1 MQNLLA
7 YLARIQTPRMVRAPL
22 GKLRKASAI
31 LLVVFLPL
39 IGLPNPVLGS
49 GRVKTLRAATALQTA
64 AGDLD
69 SSFGTGGSVLT
80 DFEFPS
86 IGDAIAVQPDGKLV
100 VVGFSLA
107 TSSGPTTIPGSE
119 VARYNSDGTPD
130 STFGDN
136 GIVNLLDPPGLA
148 IFAVAIQSNGS
159 ILLAGAEMPNLDEGS
174 ALLELVRLNA
184 NGSLD
189 ITFGAFGTVTNG
201 SGVAL
206 SMALQPN
213 GQIVVAGLINSGGVQ
228 MFGVARYNENG
239 SVDAAFG
246 NGGEA
251 TLPLS
256 AALSVAVQ
264 SDGKVVVGGVA
275 GLSTSNNITG
285 FPNILSGGQ
294 FAMVR
299 LNTDGSLDTSFG
311 SGGMIQTG
319 ILNASAISQIA
330 IQIDGKIIAA
340 GTAETSAGLLD
351 FALVRYNTDG
361 SLDTSFGNGGIVTTN
376 IDGNDDV
383 AFGLALQVDGQIVVA
398 GSSFSPA
405 DQPGNSGLFFFP
417 LSTLSGTSIALARY
431 NSNGGLDSSF
441 GSGGTVIT
449 PLQQGVG
456 AFSVVIPQDGKIAV
470 AGATS
475 TGSGAFEFALAQY
488 DAGTLAGD
496 FVLLPST
503 LSATLPD
510 GSSTTLT
517 VGVQTAAGS
526 SAPAGDVTLSAT
538 ALPTTSGI
546 TATFSPSAVAAGG
559 SSSLSIATSASTTT
573 GVFQILITGTAGS
586 ITHSA
591 TLTVNVTGKDWSLSM
606 SAPTITT
613 MTSLNVFPRVVITD
627 FGGFNGKVTVTA
639 PKTGLPA
646 GIQLLSGAVKTRR
659 KNLVIKYRYKV
670 TASTAPGTYLFTF
683 TGTDT
688 TGRVRSTT
696 FTLIVQAATTSATT
710 AETGPRI

>member
-7 YLARIQTPRMVRAPL
+7 YLARIRTPKMVRAPL
-22 GKLRKASAI
+22 GKLRKASAM

-39 IGLPNPVLGS
+39 IALPNPVLGS
-49 GRVKTLRAATALQTA
+49 GRVKSLRASTALQTA

-100 VVGFSLA
+100 VAGFSLA

-148 IFAVAIQSNGS
+148 IFAVAIQSKGS

-376 IDGNDDV
+376 IEGNDDV

-417 LSTLSGTSIALARY
+417 RSTLSGTSIALARY

-475 TGSGAFEFALAQY
+475 TGSGAFEFALAQ
-488 DAGTLAGD
+488 
-496 FVLLPST
+496 
-503 LSATLPD
+503 
-510 GSSTTLT
+510 
-517 VGVQTAAGS
+517 
-526 SAPAGDVTLSAT
+526 
-538 ALPTTSGI
+538 
-546 TATFSPSAVAAGG
+546 
-559 SSSLSIATSASTTT
+559 
-573 GVFQILITGTAGS
+573 
-586 ITHSA
+586 
-591 TLTVNVTGKDWSLSM
+591 
-606 SAPTITT
+606 
-613 MTSLNVFPRVVITD
+613 
-627 FGGFNGKVTVTA
+627 
-639 PKTGLPA
+639 
-646 GIQLLSGAVKTRR
+646 
-659 KNLVIKYRYKV
+659 
-670 TASTAPGTYLFTF
+670 
-683 TGTDT
+683 
-688 TGRVRSTT
+688 
-696 FTLIVQAATTSATT
+696 
-710 AETGPRI
+710 